1 MDSTPD
7 MEGNKWMKPDTNNK
21 MDINFLGSS
30 IKKYSI
36 IILCIYV
43 APG

>member
-1 MDSTPD
+1 MDSTAD

-30 IKKYSI
+30 ISKKNTVHVYM
-36 IILCIYV
+36 
-43 APG
+43 